1 MRLEIFV
8 LGLTAFFVYNTYT
21 DGKYSKM
28 LFSFKKYYKMIF
40 YVILGIGIYI
50 LLKRNPNKGRD
61 MLLYANNI
69 VKFIPIDKS
78 SMDMLSPIIDFT
90 TKQNQDDTEETS
102 FMGAVTGIDY
112 LKMPTGFGGGNDRIT
127 SSGKNG
133 TKRSV
138 SETKNKYVAA
148 NQDRKCG
155 HCKSQLDH
163 TFEIDH
169 KLRLEYG
176 GGNDVQNLI
185 ALCRNCHGVK
195 TASENM

>member
-21 DGKYSKM
+21 DGKYTKM
-28 LFSFKKYYKMIF
+28 LMSFKKYYKMIF
-40 YVILGIGIYI
+40 YVIIGIGIYI

-61 MLLYANNI
+61 MLLYANNMI
-69 VKFIPIDKS
+69 KFMPIDKT

-90 TKQNQDDTEETS
+90 SKNESNNNQS
-102 FMGAVTGIDY
+102 FMESFNDIEPSNMGA
-112 LKMPTGFGGGNDRIT
+112 GFCSEKRMNT
-127 SSGKNG
+127 SGKNG

-138 SETKNKYVAA
+138 SETKKKYVAA
-148 NQDRKCG
+148 NQDWKCG
-155 HCKSQLDH
+155 NCGSQLNH

-169 KLRLEYG
+169 KIRLEYG

-185 ALCRNCHGVK
+185 ALCRNCHGLK